1 MAQGIVGLDIGSS
14 AVRAVELTVDERGI
28 ASVSAFGQ
36 VGLHEGLV
44 VGGEVRESAE
54 VGSSIRRLWQQG
66 EFSEKRVHIGV
77 AGLRVITRELDLPLV
92 APTELDSAVRYQAA
106 DVIPFPVEQSMTS
119 AKVLQEFKS
128 PDGAPMLR
136 VLVAAAHRSV
146 IDSVVE
152 AVQAGGLDPISIDLD
167 SAAIA
172 RSFRD
177 DALQGL
183 EAVVSIGSA
192 LTLVVIHK
200 RGQVQ
205 FVRTIDLGGQ
215 TITEAIAGTFDIPLQ
230 DAEMLKFRLV
240 DPTFN
245 DPSSRRAGEAA
256 VRAIVAEI
264 QSSLQFFSSLP
275 EREPIQRIV
284 LTGGGSRAAGLLD
297 QLSESLAWPVLPIV
311 SPPNV
316 DLRRLGLTAEQSAV
330 IGTTLPVPLGLAL
343 PDPYSKPFNLLPP
356 EIEEKIAAR
365 KVKRFVFAIA
375 AIVLVVVLGLSAWR
389 FLNIRS
395 ARNQVNALS
404 SQVATIQNVDIPKYN
419 QAVALKNSVAAQ
431 QARILPAVTGEI
443 DWLVVLNQLS
453 QYLTPAATFSGL
465 DMAPIPTT
473 ASTTAP
479 SSTAK
484 TSPATTEVG
493 TVTGGVTVGSLA
505 EVTTWGQLL
514 SSAPVFFNVT
524 TGGLSAGADGVS
536 FSASMSINALATST
550 RAAQFSQVL
559 P

>member
-1 MAQGIVGLDIGSS
+1 
-14 AVRAVELTVDERGI
+14 
-28 ASVSAFGQ
+28 
-36 VGLHEGLV
+36 
-44 VGGEVRESAE
+44 
-54 VGSSIRRLWQQG
+54 
-66 EFSEKRVHIGV
+66 
-77 AGLRVITRELDLPLV
+77 
-92 APTELDSAVRYQAA
+92 
-106 DVIPFPVEQSMTS
+106 
-119 AKVLQEFKS
+119 
-128 PDGAPMLR
+128 
-136 VLVAAAHRSV
+136 
-146 IDSVVE
+146 
-152 AVQAGGLDPISIDLD
+152 
-167 SAAIA
+167 
-172 RSFRD
+172 
-177 DALQGL
+177 
-183 EAVVSIGSA
+183 
-192 LTLVVIHK
+192 
-200 RGQVQ
+200 
-205 FVRTIDLGGQ
+205 
-215 TITEAIAGTFDIPLQ
+215 
-230 DAEMLKFRLV
+230 
-240 DPTFN
+240 
-245 DPSSRRAGEAA
+245 
-256 VRAIVAEI
+256 
-264 QSSLQFFSSLP
+264 
-275 EREPIQRIV
+275 
-284 LTGGGSRAAGLLD
+284 
-297 QLSESLAWPVLPIV
+297 
-311 SPPNV
+311 
-316 DLRRLGLTAEQSAV
+316 LTAEQSAV